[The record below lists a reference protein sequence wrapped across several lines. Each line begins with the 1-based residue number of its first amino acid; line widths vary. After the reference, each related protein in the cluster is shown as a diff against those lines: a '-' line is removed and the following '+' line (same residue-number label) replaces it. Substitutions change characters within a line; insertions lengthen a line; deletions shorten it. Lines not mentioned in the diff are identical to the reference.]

1 MVTDI
6 LQHVITSILRGL
18 CKSIKYFTGIKG
30 ISVWGVLRKIEI
42 LRMGGVNELIHSIHC
57 CNFLQ
62 TSNTKNSFLSPDG
75 YFLLFARW
83 KAKLNLTK
91 RERGEREREKWR
103 ERERAGGLDWF
114 TPCIGKYEHVIY
126 VTNPCRC
133 RPAKKKI
140 LWLFIE
146 GSFP

>member
-42 LRMGGVNELIHSIHC
+42 LRIVNELLHSIHC

-91 RERGEREREKWR
+91 REREGRERDRNRERGRNRERE
-103 ERERAGGLDWF
+103 GGLDWF

-133 RPAKKKI
+133 RPAKKKYYDC
-140 LWLFIE
+140 
-146 GSFP
+146 S